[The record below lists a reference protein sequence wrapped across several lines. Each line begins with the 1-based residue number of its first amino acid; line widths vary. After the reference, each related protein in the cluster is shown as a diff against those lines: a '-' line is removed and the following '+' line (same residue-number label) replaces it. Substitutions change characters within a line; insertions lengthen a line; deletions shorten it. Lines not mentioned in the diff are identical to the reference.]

1 MMAKYIN
8 ADALIEEIEKIKKYD
23 YFDET
28 GNIFL
33 LLTHRDVENAIKR
46 QPAADV
52 VEVVRCKDCKH
63 NPNEAWFSC
72 PAAHLSERQRPED
85 AWCWRG
91 ERGKMPKYINADE
104 LKAELLMM
112 EHRFS
117 VCEEYGAEGR
127 VLWSREL
134 IHREHIE
141 KAIDKCSIDNATQ
154 RWIPCSS
161 GNLPQTTD
169 PVNITWTNRNPEP
182 YYASI
187 KDVPFTATGHYCNGK
202 WWWYS
207 STCQDYLDE
216 YGESEV
222 DRVDDGIEI
231 LAWQPLPEPYK
242 ADMNNL

>member
-1 MMAKYIN
+1 MDLISRGAAAEAIYRALKTPVPDYRKDPFHDTMGLAYAMAN
-8 ADALIEEIEKIKKYD
+8 EIPS
-23 YFDET
+23 
-28 GNIFL
+28 
-33 LLTHRDVENAIKR
+33 A
-46 QPAADV
+46 QP
-52 VEVVRCKDCKH
+52 E
-63 NPNEAWFSC
+63 
-72 PAAHLSERQRPED
+72 
-85 AWCWRG
+85 
-91 ERGKMPKYINADE
+91 
-104 LKAELLMM
+104 
-112 EHRFS
+112 
-117 VCEEYGAEGR
+117 
-127 VLWSREL
+127 
-134 IHREHIE
+134 
-141 KAIDKCSIDNATQ
+141 Q

-231 LAWQPLPEPYK
+231 LAWQPLPPAFDGEK
-242 ADMNNL
+242 S